1 MAGLMVIGPLG
12 AINSVYPSAAAL
24 ATNSAATIDCAP
36 GLFSTITGW
45 LSLDCSRAATMRA
58 IRSLPPPAEYP
69 TTSRIGLLGYCWAT
83 AGLHIGR
90 TAHRARS
97 RRFSM
102 VRAYHV

>member
-1 MAGLMVIGPLG
+1 MVIGPLG
-12 AINSVYPSAAAL
+12 AINSVYPSGAAL

-36 GLFSTITGW
+36 GLFSTMTGW
-45 LSLDCSRAATMRA
+45 LNLDCSRAATMRA

-83 AGLHIGR
+83 AGPHVDRTAGR

-102 VRAYHV
+102 ARAYHV